1 MAVTSSA
8 LKKII
13 EMLYDFFVI
22 GKAISEN
29 IQVSSDNRKAKRIR
43 EAIKQT
49 NMTEALRDVRRIA
62 IEDDVNLD
70 IEDIIDVAPMVEGV
84 VVSVDFIVWSRQVY
98 RDLKRCRRKG
108 K

>member
-1 MAVTSSA
+1 MAEA
-8 LKKII
+8 LK
-13 EMLYDFFVI
+13 
-22 GKAISEN
+22 
-29 IQVSSDNRKAKRIR
+29 
-43 EAIKQT
+43 
-49 NMTEALRDVRRIA
+49 DVRRIA